1 MINASLL
8 QEEQLATQRRN
19 GQAGSSSSQPPPG
32 RGLHHAPR
40 TEQLFTAADKEVMDL
55 VERGEEQLLRE
66 AASKAYKLKQ
76 HYNNRGRIELG
87 MTELS
92 HLHAQLNSMT
102 TQCTLI
108 VGFAL
113 AGLGADTLA
122 EIGNDQSEFCLYK
135 AGLTRWLATMYIVI
149 STLCIF
155 FSMYAAPPA
164 LERPPLAAEQ
174 PRHSLAAHASPT
186 PTNPSETRRTVIACA
201 QTIACESNVR
211 MFDYAETHHVVL
223 MTNILMHGDRRHF
236 DAAAPAA
243 PHPHPRGTAAP
254 LSGPT
259 KVRRRIVIS
268 HLFNLALFCFF
279 LV

>member
-19 GQAGSSSSQPPPG
+19 GQAGSSSSQPPPPG

-164 LERPPLAAEQ
+164 LG
-174 PRHSLAAHASPT
+174 T
-186 PTNPSETRRTVIACA
+186 
-201 QTIACESNVR
+201 
-211 MFDYAETHHVVL
+211 
-223 MTNILMHGDRRHF
+223 
-236 DAAAPAA
+236 APASGRA
-243 PHPHPRGTAAP
+243 AQALSRGSRFPDPNQP
-254 LSGPT
+254 L
-259 KVRRRIVIS
+259 
-268 HLFNLALFCFF
+268 
-279 LV
+279 

>member
-8 QEEQLATQRRN
+8 QEHRAHAPAPEQLATERSS
-19 GQAGSSSSQPPPG
+19 GQAGSSSSLPPPPG
-32 RGLHHAPR
+32 RSLQHMPK
-40 TEQLFTAADKEVMDL
+40 TEQLFTAADKEVLDL

-122 EIGNDQSEFCLYK
+122 EISNDQSEFCLYK
-135 AGLTRWLATMYIVI
+135 SGLSRWLATG
-149 STLCIF
+149 C
-155 FSMYAAPPA
+155 
-164 LERPPLAAEQ
+164 PLAE
-174 PRHSLAAHASPT
+174 
-186 PTNPSETRRTVIACA
+186 N
-201 QTIACESNVR
+201 N
-211 MFDYAETHHVVL
+211 
-223 MTNILMHGDRRHF
+223 
-236 DAAAPAA
+236 
-243 PHPHPRGTAAP
+243 
-254 LSGPT
+254 
-259 KVRRRIVIS
+259 
-268 HLFNLALFCFF
+268 
-279 LV
+279 